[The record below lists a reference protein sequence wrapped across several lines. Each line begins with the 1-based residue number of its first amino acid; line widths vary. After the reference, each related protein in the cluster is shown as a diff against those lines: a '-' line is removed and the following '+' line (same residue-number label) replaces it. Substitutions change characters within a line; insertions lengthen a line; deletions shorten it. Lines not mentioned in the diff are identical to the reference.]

1 MKIAMNASRLLP
13 QANPSVVYLSYVS
26 RAAYKL
32 WGTERTYRLGAIK
45 GSANPNRLRRTM
57 TAAMALAAKSWYVSM
72 R

>member
-32 WGTERTYRLGAIK
+32 WGRREPTDWGLSRAVQTPID
-45 GSANPNRLRRTM
+45 RRTM

>member
-13 QANPSVVYLSYVS
+13 QANPSVV
-26 RAAYKL
+26 
-32 WGTERTYRLGAIK
+32 YRLGAIK